1 MQLGVKRKKVCLV
14 VCLFV
19 LWIHLFITP
28 VLADVVASVAW
39 VFDGDTIKLAS
50 GTKVRY
56 AGINSPEIA
65 HEGRPAESL
74 ADEAYLLNRRLT
86 RDRRV
91 RIQVDKEKYDQ
102 YGRLLAYVFL
112 PDGTFVNGV
121 LVEKGLAIVYTTPP
135 NVRYDQELLT
145 LQRRAMRERVGL
157 WASAGPGKEPFYIGN
172 TRSRR
177 FHSPSCHLGR
187 KTGRRNKVIY
197 RNRLEAFYDGL
208 SPCKKCN
215 P

>member
-1 MQLGVKRKKVCLV
+1 MRDKRKKVCLV
-14 VCLFV
+14 VCLLV
-19 LWIHLFITP
+19 LWAHLFIAP
-28 VLADVVASVAW
+28 VLADMVATVAW
-39 VFDGDTIKLAS
+39 VFDGDTIKLS
-50 GTKVRY
+50 NGTKIRY
-56 AGINSPEIA
+56 AGINTPEVA
-65 HEGRPAESL
+65 HDGQPAQPL

-86 RDRRV
+86 RGRQV

-102 YGRLLAYVFL
+102 YGRMLAYVFL
-112 PDGTFVNGV
+112 PGGTFVNGA
-121 LVEKGLAIVYTTPP
+121 LVEKGLAMVYTTPP
-135 NVRYDQELLT
+135 NVRYDQDLLT

-157 WASAGPGKEPFYIGN
+157 WASADPGKEPFYIGN

-177 FHSPSCHLGR
+177 FHGPSCHLGQ
-187 KTGRRNKVIY
+187 KTGRRNKVVY

>member
-1 MQLGVKRKKVCLV
+1 MQPVIKRKKILLAVCL
-14 VCLFV
+14 LV
-19 LWIHLFITP
+19 LWINLVISP
-28 VLADVVASVAW
+28 VLADVVATVVW
-39 VFDGDTIKLAS
+39 VFDGDTIRLS
-50 GTKVRY
+50 NGTKVRY
-56 AGINSPEIA
+56 AGVDTPEVA
-65 HEGRPAESL
+65 HDGQPAQPL
-74 ADEAYLLNRRLT
+74 ADEACLLNRRLT

-91 RIQVDKEKYDQ
+91 RIQLDKERHDQ

-112 PDGTFVNGV
+112 LDGTFVNSA
-121 LVEKGLAIVYTTPP
+121 LVEKGLAMVYTTPP
-135 NVRYDQELLT
+135 NVRYDQDLLT
-145 LQRRAMRERVGL
+145 LQRRAMREKVGL
-157 WASAGPGKEPFYIGN
+157 WATADPGKEPFYIGN

-177 FHSPSCHLGR
+177 FHSPSCHLGQ

>member
-1 MQLGVKRKKVCLV
+1 MRDKRKKVCLV
-14 VCLFV
+14 VCLLV
-19 LWIHLFITP
+19 LWAHLFIAP
-28 VLADVVASVAW
+28 VLADMVATVAW
-39 VFDGDTIKLAS
+39 VFDGDTIKLS
-50 GTKVRY
+50 NGTKIRY
-56 AGINSPEIA
+56 AGINTPEVA
-65 HEGRPAESL
+65 HNGQPAQPL

-86 RDRRV
+86 RGRQV

-102 YGRLLAYVFL
+102 YGRMLAYVFL
-112 PDGTFVNGV
+112 PDGAFVNGA
-121 LVEKGLAIVYTTPP
+121 LVEKGLAMVYTTPP
-135 NVRYDQELLT
+135 NVRYDQDLLT

-157 WASAGPGKEPFYIGN
+157 WAAADPGKEPFYIGN

-177 FHSPSCHLGR
+177 FHSPSCHLGQ
-187 KTGRRNKVIY
+187 KTGRRNKVVY